1 MGIGKSPGRDYLMT
15 SDAAWAFDA
24 YEAVRARLPQATF
37 PRSSQ
42 QVGNLTDLIAD
53 HDVFLLDAFG
63 VLNVGETAID
73 GAPDHIA
80 ALQAAGKTVIVVSNA
95 ASLPKRFLVQKYRKL
110 GFEFAAKDVLS
121 SRAVLLRAFADI
133 PTGKIGM
140 MGLDTYGNE
149 ELEALDFAFLE
160 DDDAAYA
167 AADSFVLLGAGNWTE
182 DRQARLEA
190 ALIARPRPVY
200 VGNPDI
206 VAPRETGLSKEPGFF
221 AHRLADATGVVPQ
234 FFGKPFGNIFDM
246 AFDLIPDDI
255 NPDRIVMVG
264 DTLQTDIL
272 GGRAAGVR
280 TALITGHGALK
291 GLNVESAVSRSG
303 ITPDYIMLNP

>member
-1 MGIGKSPGRDYLMT
+1 MT

-37 PRSSQ
+37 PAKSHH
-42 QVGNLTDLIAD
+42 VDDLTDLIKD

-63 VLNVGETAID
+63 VLNVGETAIN
-73 GAPDHIA
+73 GAPEHIA

-121 SRAVLLRAFADI
+121 SRAVLLRALQDM
-133 PTGKIGM
+133 PTGKVGM
-140 MGLDTYGNE
+140 MGLETYGDE
-149 ELEALDFAFLE
+149 ELESLDFTFLE
-160 DDDAAYA
+160 DDNSVYA
-167 AADSFVLLGAGNWTE
+167 AADSFVLMGSGNWTE
-182 DRQARLEA
+182 ARQARLEA
-190 ALIARPRPVY
+190 ALTERARPVY

-221 AHRLADATGVVPQ
+221 AHRLADATGVMPQ

-246 AFDLIPDDI
+246 ALDLIPEGVDR
-255 NPDRIVMVG
+255 NRIVMVG

-272 GGRAAGVR
+272 GGKAAGVR
-280 TALITGHGALK
+280 TALITAHGALK
-291 GLNVESAVSRSG
+291 GLDVESAVSKSG
-303 ITPDYIMLNP
+303 ITPDYIMPNP